1 MIYETGT
8 SLISFSDKVKRK
20 CYRKK
25 MNGCKENY
33 EYFPMI
39 FLRKC
44 NDVYAFSSYIIS
56 WNENIFYSKPN
67 HLLTLHRKVLRQQQQ
82 GRKLSTL
89 KDILTLIL

>member
-56 WNENIFYSKPN
+56 
-67 HLLTLHRKVLRQQQQ
+67 
-82 GRKLSTL
+82 
-89 KDILTLIL
+89 

>member
-1 MIYETGT
+1 MQQINIVTQLYKMIYETGA

-25 MNGCKENY
+25 MNSCKENY

-44 NDVYAFSSYIIS
+44 NDVYAFRSYIIS
-56 WNENIFYSKPN
+56 WNENISYRKPN
-67 HLLTLHRKVLRQQQQ
+67 HLLILHRKVLRQQQQ
-82 GRKLSTL
+82 
-89 KDILTLIL
+89 